1 MSNGSPFDD
10 LIGDLVH
17 PNLILK
23 IFTTHYKVG
32 DILFNSTST
41 KQPVSMTSPYVF
53 LKFVPRRCSIC
64 RFAWAKFP
72 RANITPVLKANTMEN
87 VENYRSI
94 SLLQKFG
101 QTQGKNCPPGY
112 FSHVSPLLSD
122 EPHSF
127 VKGRSFRDRS
137 LFIAWGGGGE
147 GGSED
152 FGLNTMKFSR
162 SPL

>member
-17 PNLILK
+17 PDLILK

-41 KQPVSMTSPYVF
+41 KQPLSMTSPYVF

-72 RANITPVLKANTMEN
+72 GANIAPLLKANTMEN

-94 SLLQKFG
+94 SLLQNFG
-101 QTQGKNCPPGY
+101 QTPGKNCPPDY
-112 FSHVSPLLSD
+112 FSHVSPFLSD
-122 EPHSF
+122 EQHSF
-127 VKGRSFRDRS
+127 VKGRSFISQRVHV
-137 LFIAWGGGGE
+137 E
-147 GGSED
+147 
-152 FGLNTMKFSR
+152 
-162 SPL
+162 